1 MNNALIKNIKL
12 KISIVNFYFLKLVPE
27 TLLTKL
33 TSECT
38 KLIQIL
44 WPTTINLNCM
54 MKKDNHKIQT
64 RILKT
69 MFYLLNKNDLKVIL
83 FY

>member
-38 KLIQIL
+38 KNIQIL
-44 WPTTINLNCM
+44 QPTTINLNCM
-54 MKKDNHKIQT
+54 MKKDGHKIQT
-64 RILKT
+64 RIFKT
-69 MFYLLNKNDLKVIL
+69 PTKN
-83 FY
+83 

>member
-1 MNNALIKNIKL
+1 MNNALTKNIKL
-12 KISIVNFYFLKLVPE
+12 KISIIKFYFLKLVPE

-33 TSECT
+33 TSECK

-44 WPTTINLNCM
+44 WCRTMNLDCM
-54 MKKDNHKIQT
+54 MPKDDDKIQT

-69 MFYLLNKNDLKVIL
+69 PTKN
-83 FY
+83 